1 MLYRM
6 SCKWRWRVDDKP
18 TQQSD
23 TPSAKILPFNLGSRP
38 YPVELTK
45 APAIPHELLGVIS
58 QAIDDAPWASA
69 DRADHEALEDEQ
81 VFRKRFGFI
90 INRARREKVLNLKHD
105 ADLTDREI
113 RLLWWT
119 SNLDLNG
126 NEATITASRIVQI
139 WGYIQMVILGLLM
152 FIGILKAVDSVDRT
166 FQQLV
171 ALVIAEGVIALIL
184 LGVEYLYVRPYLI
197 LKRILDEQ
205 EARQLNHPDFPG
217 GSFT

>member
-1 MLYRM
+1 M
-6 SCKWRWRVDDKP
+6 
-18 TQQSD
+18 
-23 TPSAKILPFNLGSRP
+23 
-38 YPVELTK
+38 
-45 APAIPHELLGVIS
+45 
-58 QAIDDAPWASA
+58 
-69 DRADHEALEDEQ
+69 
-81 VFRKRFGFI
+81 
-90 INRARREKVLNLKHD
+90 NLKHD

-171 ALVIAEGVIALIL
+171 ALEIAEGVIALIL
-184 LGVEYLYVRPYLI
+184 LGVEYLYVRPHLI

-205 EARQLNHPDFPG
+205 QARQLNHPDFPG